1 MFLLKK
7 LNNQGDKS
15 KSNHP
20 PSPPKL
26 PIIGNLHQL
35 GSLPHRSLRNLANEY
50 GPVMLMR
57 FGSKPTL
64 IISSADTAL
73 EVMKTQDLNFC
84 TRPTLV
90 GTKRLSYN
98 FRDFAFTPYGDYWK
112 DMRKICVIEL
122 FSSKR
127 VQSTVF
133 VRAEEVSDLMK
144 NIAKSAPSPIN
155 LTEIFFSLT
164 NNITSRVTFGK
175 SYKGKN
181 FDIAK
186 FVETIN
192 EAMDMLA
199 SFSATDFFPYVG
211 WIIDV
216 LTGFNTRL
224 EKCFN
229 EFDGLYQQVI
239 DEHLDPDR
247 KKPDHEDI
255 IDILLGISRNETG
268 EIRLTSSHIKG
279 LLMNVFIGG
288 IDTSAVTMVWVMAEL
303 IKKPEA
309 MKKIQEEI
317 RNCVGK
323 KGKVEASDINQLQ
336 YFRMVVKETFRL
348 HPPGVFLL
356 PRECR
361 KHCKINGYDIYP
373 KTRVLVNAW
382 AIGRSSEHWENP
394 EEFAPERFMDTS
406 IDYIGQDFE
415 LLPFGSGRR
424 GCPGINMGMA
434 TVDLGLANLLY
445 CFNWELPNEKD
456 INMDEV
462 ASLTVHK
469 KIPLILLPTKYIEP
483 I

>member
-1 MFLLKK
+1 MLVLKK
-7 LNNQGDKS
+7 WNNQDDKP
-15 KSNHP
+15 NHP
-20 PSPPKL
+20 PTPPKL

-35 GSLPHRSLRNLANEY
+35 GSLPHHSLRNLANKY
-50 GPVMLMR
+50 GPVMLMH
-57 FGSKPTL
+57 FGRKPTL
-64 IISSADTAL
+64 IISSAEAAR
-73 EVMKTQDLNFC
+73 EVLKTYDLNFC
-84 TRPTLV
+84 TRPSLV
-90 GTKRLSYN
+90 GTKRLSYD

-112 DMRKICVIEL
+112 DMRKICVVEL
-122 FSSKR
+122 FSSTR
-127 VQSTVF
+127 VQSFEF
-133 VRAEEVSDLMK
+133 VRSEEVSDIMK
-144 NIAKSAPSPIN
+144 SIAKSAPSPIN

-175 SYKGKN
+175 SYRGRN
-181 FDIAK
+181 FDVAK
-186 FVETIN
+186 FIEVVY
-192 EAMDMLA
+192 EAMNMLA

-224 EKCFN
+224 EKFFN

-247 KKPDHEDI
+247 KKPEHEDI
-255 IDILLGISRNETG
+255 IDVLLGLRRNENGNT
-268 EIRLTSSHIKG
+268 RLTISHIKG
-279 LLMNVFIGG
+279 LLMNIFLGG

-309 MKKIQEEI
+309 MKNVQEEI

-323 KGKVEASDINQLQ
+323 KGKVEPSDMNQLQ
-336 YFRMVVKETFRL
+336 YFRMVVKETLRL
-348 HPPGVFLL
+348 HPPGVLLL
-356 PRECR
+356 PRECM

-373 KTRVLVNAW
+373 KTRVLLNAW
-382 AIGRSSEHWENP
+382 AISRSSEHWENP
-394 EEFAPERFMDTS
+394 EEFIPERFMDSS
-406 IDYIGQDFE
+406 IDFRGQNFE

-434 TVDLGLANLLY
+434 TIELGLANLLY
-445 CFNWELPNEKD
+445 CFNFELPNKQD

-462 ASLTVHK
+462 ASITVHK
-469 KIPLILLPTKYIEP
+469 KIPLVVVPTKYVEP